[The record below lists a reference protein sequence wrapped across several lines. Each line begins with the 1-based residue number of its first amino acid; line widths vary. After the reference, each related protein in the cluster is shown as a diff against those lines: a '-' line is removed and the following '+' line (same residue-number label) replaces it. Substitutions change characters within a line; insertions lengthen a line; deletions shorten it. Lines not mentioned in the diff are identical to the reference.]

1 MDPKLSDFHCNLINP
16 VRRRNIKVPTMINSP
31 SGATLSGYD
40 KQSHLML
47 TTNNSVMTMRKNLQ
61 LDSSQNLFQKMSQN
75 MRGVLN
81 NSMDSRS
88 PIRVQKNQDQ
98 NEYDDIKFMSQ
109 KIGGLQKLSIHPR
122 IANPFLD
129 KFSANYP

>member
-1 MDPKLSDFHCNLINP
+1 
-16 VRRRNIKVPTMINSP
+16 
-31 SGATLSGYD
+31 
-40 KQSHLML
+40 ML

-109 KIGGLQKLSIHPR
+109 KIGGL
-122 IANPFLD
+122 
-129 KFSANYP
+129 